1 MSSDKAWPVNCT
13 EYDIRAFF
21 NSSQK
26 DQGSDCGSLVSSWDP
41 DGQADCHSGLNS
53 LTAVPSVSC
62 LEQKIHLTDR
72 MGGEDS

>member
-1 MSSDKAWPVNCT
+1 MAYKPT
-13 EYDIRAFF
+13 EYDLRAFF

-26 DQGSDCGSLVSSWDP
+26 DQGSDCGSLVSSGDP
-41 DGQADCHSGLNS
+41 NGQADCHGSLNS
-53 LTAVPSVSC
+53 LTAVLSVLC